1 VTIALAVRNLTLR
14 YGRRLVLTN
23 VSFDVSAGHSLG
35 VLGSNGAGKTT
46 LLRSLIGCLE
56 PTTGEIRI
64 NGLLPRDALCRTG
77 VAYFAGEATLPAF
90 VRAARWGT
98 LGTGDTITVDRRP
111 LRALSRGSRQLV
123 GLRTALGRHP
133 LGLVI
138 LDEPWEG
145 LDTDAAR
152 WLTTTLEA
160 KRDRGAAVVVS
171 SHRVEDVAGLCD
183 AYLLLWPQQCAL
195 LHAHEINPIGPVTP
209 AQLTSVLERLRSA
222 PPRRMPPGTVMAGL
236 DDAERHAVAP
246 HA

>member
-1 VTIALAVRNLTLR
+1 VTIALSVRNLTLR
-14 YGRRLVLTN
+14 YGRRLVLAN
-23 VSFDVSAGHSLG
+23 VSFDVPAGHSLA

-56 PTTGEIRI
+56 PISGEIRI
-64 NGLLPRDALCRTG
+64 DGLLPRDALRRTG

-98 LGTGDTITVDRRP
+98 LGTGDTVTVDRRP

-152 WLTTTLEA
+152 WLTTTLET

-183 AYLLLWPQQCAL
+183 AYLMLVPQGPAL
-195 LHAHEINPIGPVTP
+195 IYAHEIASPGPVRP
-209 AQLTSVLERLRSA
+209 SQLTSVLEQLRRVPIEPVGHRSS
-222 PPRRMPPGTVMAGL
+222 R
-236 DDAERHAVAP
+236 VAF
-246 HA
+246 